1 MYPETDIEVKVIDAK
16 YLNSLKS
23 ALPLTVSERET
34 LYKKYG
40 LSKNLIE
47 GMKLDNWA
55 CFFEKKVKEGY
66 DATRIAI
73 VLLEDLTKLK
83 REGIETENI
92 SEEMISEFLKS
103 EKNGKFTKEVS
114 LDVLKKWAS
123 YPEKSI
129 DEIISSLEI
138 KKAGKNELE
147 DVIEKIISKN
157 ESLVKEQG
165 ERAIGALM
173 GDAMKEL
180 KGKVSGQE
188 ISEILRKK
196 IREQV

>member
-1 MYPETDIEVKVIDAK
+1 
-16 YLNSLKS
+16 
-23 ALPLTVSERET
+23 
-34 LYKKYG
+34 
-40 LSKNLIE
+40 
-47 GMKLDNWA
+47 
-55 CFFEKKVKEGY
+55 
-66 DATRIAI
+66 
-73 VLLEDLTKLK
+73 
-83 REGIETENI
+83 
-92 SEEMISEFLKS
+92 MISEFLKS